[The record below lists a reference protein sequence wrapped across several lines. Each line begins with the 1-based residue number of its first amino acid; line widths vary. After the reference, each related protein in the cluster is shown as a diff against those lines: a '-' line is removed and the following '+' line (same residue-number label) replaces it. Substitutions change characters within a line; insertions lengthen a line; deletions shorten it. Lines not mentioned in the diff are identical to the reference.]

1 MMDQHDDAP
10 TRGAQ
15 DTGSQNSGPRPGTDG
30 AGDSHSSQPTSAAE
44 GHGDG
49 GHADGHA
56 EGDQPKKR
64 SRSRGSRGRG
74 RGRSKK
80 TGEAGEG
87 AEAQTGQQD
96 TTPAQPSRQ
105 QPTQQSRQ
113 GSPSSAQPSGRQ
125 PQGKTSQQRASGASQ
140 PRPERGN
147 SAPRKPARPA
157 INPNAMPGNVLDP
170 LHEMTEEELDAA
182 DRAALAKANALA
194 DAGIMPS
201 PVAVLGGAQR
211 QQRPQRDSR
220 QPRAEGRGQ
229 RQDNPRQDNQRQD
242 GQRRDGQRS
251 EGKRS
256 EGQRAEG
263 QRRDSRPAR
272 QAKPEQRQPE
282 SRQPEVRQP
291 EQRRPEQAAAPRADS
306 APMASPTASPE
317 DTKPTRKP
325 DVKPEAKAPAQNDAK
340 AEARAENRVES
351 RADAEIMESP
361 GKKGRQ
367 KMFIGVLP
375 GELVEVVLSEEGAVQ
390 EYYVEMLHQAKTK
403 GNIYKGY
410 IHNIDSALQAA
421 FINYG
426 AERNGFLQIDE
437 VHPEYYLGSY
447 PLKKGARFPLMQK
460 VLRPGQEVL
469 VQVVKEPTG
478 KKGAF
483 VSSYLSLPGRYF
495 VYTLGRDQQGVSRK
509 IEDEKERERLKS
521 VIDVINPQEGVG
533 LIVRTAG
540 IGRAKTELMRDYK
553 YLHRVWT
560 DIKKKAQTEK
570 APALVYKELDL
581 AVRAARDYLTQ
592 DVSEVWVDDP
602 ETFEQIKDYVS
613 MAFPK
618 SPNMVKLHAD
628 HDKTLWERFG
638 LTRQV
643 EQIYSREVTLPSG
656 GRLVFDHTEALT
668 SVDINSGKIGGEQSF
683 AKMAHKTNMEA
694 AAEIARQ
701 LKLRD
706 IGGQIVIDF
715 IEMKDGK
722 HLRDVEKTMRQA
734 LKYDRARTDVSS
746 ISPFGLM
753 ELVRQRLGSSAISVS
768 TEPCPCCGG
777 TGIRRNLEWQALQT
791 MKTIHRMLRRPG
803 CPNPLQVPLGQ
814 ELAIYMLNNK
824 RELLMD
830 MGAQMD
836 TRVEIIVD
844 TKLP

>member
-1 MMDQHDDAP
+1 MTQDFDEAP
-10 TRGAQ
+10 GSGQGGQ
-15 DTGSQNSGPRPGTDG
+15 DTGSRPDSGGAQGGQDNQQGDG
-30 AGDSHSSQPTSAAE
+30 ASS
-44 GHGDG
+44 
-49 GHADGHA
+49 
-56 EGDQPKKR
+56 KR
-64 SRSRGSRGRG
+64 KRSRGSRGRG
-74 RGRSKK
+74 RRRKK
-80 TGEAGEG
+80 SGEG
-87 AEAQTGQQD
+87 GQNAE
-96 TTPAQPSRQ
+96 P
-105 QPTQQSRQ
+105 Q
-113 GSPSSAQPSGRQ
+113 GGSQ
-125 PQGKTSQQRASGASQ
+125 PQGGQPGKQAGQGGQGGNQPQQQQSQRQQQPRRDRQPRDSQGGQGGNQQQRSRKDRDQGQ
-140 PRPERGN
+140 QRDGLGN
-147 SAPRKPARPA
+147 RAPRQRRSRGDQQPGLPSLAQPA
-157 INPNAMPGNVLDP
+157 ILDP
-170 LHEMTEEELDAA
+170 TRELTEEELEAA

-201 PVAVLGGAQR
+201 VAAVLGQP
-211 QQRPQRDSR
+211 QQRPGGQRDGNQRDGGKREPNGNVRRQSPQQKPQKQGQPQQNAQPGQQKMLKPEPPR
-220 QPRAEGRGQ
+220 QPAPQPEKQPEKLAETPQ
-229 RQDNPRQDNQRQD
+229 Q
-242 GQRRDGQRS
+242 
-251 EGKRS
+251 
-256 EGQRAEG
+256 AEPAPKP
-263 QRRDSRPAR
+263 QKAEPKADSRSDKPAKATR
-272 QAKPEQRQPE
+272 PAK
-282 SRQPEVRQP
+282 SD
-291 EQRRPEQAAAPRADS
+291 RPERDEPDETQHLTRADS
-306 APMASPTASPE
+306 E
-317 DTKPTRKP
+317 I
-325 DVKPEAKAPAQNDAK
+325 
-340 AEARAENRVES
+340 VEQS
-351 RADAEIMESP
+351 
-361 GKKGRQ
+361 GKKGRK

-375 GELVEVVLSEEGAVQ
+375 GELVEVMLTEEGAVQ

-410 IHNIDSALQAA
+410 IHNIDAALQAA

-437 VHPEYYLGSY
+437 VHPEYYQGSY
-447 PLKKGARFPLMQK
+447 PLKKGARFPLIQK
-460 VLRPGQEVL
+460 VLKAGQEVL
-469 VQVVKEPTG
+469 IQVVKEPTG

-521 VIDVINPQEGVG
+521 VIDAINPTEGVG

-553 YLHRVWT
+553 YLHRLWG

-570 APALVYKELDL
+570 APALVYQELEL
-581 AVRAARDYLTQ
+581 AVRATRDYLTQ
-592 DVSEVWVDDP
+592 DVSEIWVDDA
-602 ETFEQIKDYVS
+602 ETFEQIKQYVAL
-613 MAFPK
+613 AFPK
-618 SPNMVKLHAD
+618 RPDMVKLHAD

-706 IGGQIVIDF
+706 IGGQVVIDF
-715 IEMKDGK
+715 IEMKDIK
-722 HLRDVEKTMRQA
+722 HLREVEKVMRQA

-791 MKTIHRMLRRPG
+791 MKTIHRMLRKPG

-824 RELLMD
+824 RELLTE
-830 MGAQMD
+830 MGAKMD
-836 TRVEIIVD
+836 TKVEIIVD

>member
-1 MMDQHDDAP
+1 MTQDFDEAP
-10 TRGAQ
+10 GSGQGGQ
-15 DTGSQNSGPRPGTDG
+15 DTGARPDSGGGQGGQDNQQGDG
-30 AGDSHSSQPTSAAE
+30 ASG
-44 GHGDG
+44 
-49 GHADGHA
+49 
-56 EGDQPKKR
+56 KR
-64 SRSRGSRGRG
+64 KRSRGSRGRG
-74 RGRSKK
+74 RRRKK
-80 TGEAGEG
+80 
-87 AEAQTGQQD
+87 
-96 TTPAQPSRQ
+96 
-105 QPTQQSRQ
+105 
-113 GSPSSAQPSGRQ
+113 SAQPDGQGGNPQGGAQQQGAQPGTQAGQGGQGGNQPQRQ
-125 PQGKTSQQRASGASQ
+125 PQQQQSQKQQQPRRDRQPRENQGGQGGQGGNQQQRSRRDRDQGQQRDNLGNRA
-140 PRPERGN
+140 PRPRRPGRGDQQPGLP
-147 SAPRKPARPA
+147 SLAQPA
-157 INPNAMPGNVLDP
+157 ILDP
-170 LHEMTEEELDAA
+170 TRELTEEELEAA

-201 PVAVLGGAQR
+201 VAAVLGQPTQR
-211 QQRPQRDSR
+211 PGGQRDGNQRDGGNREANGNVRRQNPQQKPQKQGQPQQNQQSGQQRPQKPEPPRQPASQAAPQPEKLSEDAPQAAPAPQPEARPEPKPQKAEPKADSR
-220 QPRAEGRGQ
+220 R
-229 RQDNPRQDNQRQD
+229 
-242 GQRRDGQRS
+242 
-251 EGKRS
+251 
-256 EGQRAEG
+256 
-263 QRRDSRPAR
+263 
-272 QAKPEQRQPE
+272 AKPAKPDKPDKSDKPAKADKDDGDEPQHLT
-282 SRQPEVRQP
+282 
-291 EQRRPEQAAAPRADS
+291 RADS
-306 APMASPTASPE
+306 E
-317 DTKPTRKP
+317 I
-325 DVKPEAKAPAQNDAK
+325 
-340 AEARAENRVES
+340 VEQS
-351 RADAEIMESP
+351 
-361 GKKGRQ
+361 GKKGRK

-375 GELVEVVLSEEGAVQ
+375 GELVEVVLTEEGAVQ

-410 IHNIDSALQAA
+410 IHNIDAALQAA

-437 VHPEYYLGSY
+437 VHPEYYQGSY
-447 PLKKGARFPLMQK
+447 PLKKGARFPLIQK
-460 VLRPGQEVL
+460 VLKAGQEVL
-469 VQVVKEPTG
+469 IQVVKEPTG

-521 VIDVINPQEGVG
+521 CIDAINPPEGVG

-553 YLHRVWT
+553 YLHRLWT

-570 APALVYKELDL
+570 APALVYQELEL

-592 DVSEVWVDDP
+592 DVAEVWVDDP
-602 ETFEQIKDYVS
+602 ETFEQIKQYVAL
-613 MAFPK
+613 AFPK
-618 SPNMVKLHAD
+618 RPDMVRLHAD

-694 AAEIARQ
+694 AAEISRQ

-706 IGGQIVIDF
+706 IGGQVVIDF
-715 IEMKDGK
+715 IEMKDSK
-722 HLRDVEKTMRQA
+722 HLREVEKVMRQA

-824 RELLMD
+824 RELLTE
-830 MGAQMD
+830 MGAKMD
-836 TRVEIIVD
+836 TKVEIIVD

>member
-1 MMDQHDDAP
+1 MPEVPVAP
-10 TRGAQ
+10 TVEQ
-15 DTGSQNSGPRPGTDG
+15 PGTALQSEARDL
-30 AGDSHSSQPTSAAE
+30 
-44 GHGDG
+44 GDG
-49 GHADGHA
+49 VTPAA
-56 EGDQPKKR
+56 TAVEG
-64 SRSRGSRGRG
+64 S
-74 RGRSKK
+74 
-80 TGEAGEG
+80 A
-87 AEAQTGQQD
+87 
-96 TTPAQPSRQ
+96 PAQPLTDSE
-105 QPTQQSRQ
+105 TDA
-113 GSPSSAQPSGRQ
+113 SA
-125 PQGKTSQQRASGASQ
+125 KT
-140 PRPERGN
+140 P
-147 SAPRKPARPA
+147 
-157 INPNAMPGNVLDP
+157 
-170 LHEMTEEELDAA
+170 
-182 DRAALAKANALA
+182 AKA
-194 DAGIMPS
+194 
-201 PVAVLGGAQR
+201 
-211 QQRPQRDSR
+211 
-220 QPRAEGRGQ
+220 
-229 RQDNPRQDNQRQD
+229 
-242 GQRRDGQRS
+242 
-251 EGKRS
+251 K
-256 EGQRAEG
+256 
-263 QRRDSRPAR
+263 
-272 QAKPEQRQPE
+272 
-282 SRQPEVRQP
+282 
-291 EQRRPEQAAAPRADS
+291 AAPRAS
-306 APMASPTASPE
+306 RA
-317 DTKPTRKP
+317 
-325 DVKPEAKAPAQNDAK
+325 AKAPAKAAKDSTAKTPAK
-340 AEARAENRVES
+340 ASTKTSTKASAKPEPKVAAAEAVPESRAENRVES
-351 RADAEIMESP
+351 RADAEILESA
-361 GKKGRQ
+361 GQKGRQ

-375 GELVEVVLSEEGAVQ
+375 GELVEVVLTEEGGVQ
-390 EYYVEMLHQAKTK
+390 EYYVEMLHQAKSK

-410 IHNIDSALQAA
+410 IHNVDSALQAA

-447 PLKKGARFPLMQK
+447 PLKKGARFPLIQK
-460 VLRPGQEVL
+460 VLRAGQEVL

-483 VSSYLSLPGRYF
+483 LSSYLSLPGRYF

-509 IEDEKERERLKS
+509 IEDEKERERLKGL
-521 VIDVINPQEGVG
+521 IDAIGPQEGVG

-553 YLHRVWT
+553 YLHRLWG

-570 APALVYKELDL
+570 APSLVYKELEL

-602 ETFEQIKDYVS
+602 ETYEQITEYVS

-638 LTRQV
+638 LTKQV

-694 AAEIARQ
+694 AEEIARQ

-715 IEMKDGK
+715 IEMKDVK
-722 HLRDVEKTMRQA
+722 HLREVEKTMRQA
-734 LKYDRARTDVSS
+734 LKYDRARTDVST

-791 MKTIHRMLRRPG
+791 MKSIHQRLRRPG

-824 RELLMD
+824 RELLTE
-830 MGAQMD
+830 MGAKLD

>member
-1 MMDQHDDAP
+1 MTDQHDDAP
-10 TRGAQ
+10 ERGSQ
-15 DTGSQNSGPRPGTDG
+15 DTGSRAGTAS
-30 AGDSHSSQPTSAAE
+30 AGDSNSTHQAE
-44 GHGDG
+44 
-49 GHADGHA
+49 GHA

-74 RGRSKK
+74 RGRSRNKQP
-80 TGEAGEG
+80 GEGGEG
-87 AEAQTGQQD
+87 AEAQAGQQD
-96 TTPAQPSRQ
+96 SAPAQPSRQ
-105 QPTQQSRQ
+105 QPAQQPRQ
-113 GSPSSAQPSGRQ
+113 AAQASGNR
-125 PQGKTSQQRASGASQ
+125 PQGKAAQQRASGSGGNQ
-140 PRPERGN
+140 SRPERGN

-211 QQRPQRDSR
+211 QRPQRDSR
-220 QPRAEGRGQ
+220 QPRTEGRGQ
-229 RQDNPRQDNQRQD
+229 RQEGQRQENQRQDNQRQE
-242 GQRRDGQRS
+242 GQRKDGQRS
-251 EGKRS
+251 AGKRS
-256 EGQRAEG
+256 EGQRGDG
-263 QRRDSRPAR
+263 QRADGQRGESQRQDSRPARPAR

-282 SRQPEVRQP
+282 ARGA
-291 EQRRPEQAAAPRADS
+291 EQATPPRADT
-306 APMASPTASPE
+306 APMTIPIGAPE

-325 DVKPEAKAPAQNDAK
+325 DVKPEPKAPAQSDAK
-340 AEARAENRVES
+340 AEARAESRVES

-824 RELLMD
+824 RELLMA

>member
-1 MMDQHDDAP
+1 MTQDFDDAP
-10 TRGAQ
+10 GQGSGGGAQ
-15 DTGSQNSGPRPGTDG
+15 DTGSRSGP
-30 AGDSHSSQPTSAAE
+30 
-44 GHGDG
+44 
-49 GHADGHA
+49 ADGQGGSQDNQQG
-56 EGDQPKKR
+56 EGGSRRK
-64 SRSRGSRGRG
+64 RSRGSRGRG
-74 RGRSKK
+74 RRRKK
-80 TGEAGEG
+80 PGEA
-87 AEAQTGQQD
+87 Q
-96 TTPAQPSRQ
+96 AQPGNQPSNQPSNQADAQPAGQRQ
-105 QPTQQSRQ
+105 QQPRQ
-113 GSPSSAQPSGRQ
+113 AARRDG
-125 PQGKTSQQRASGASQ
+125 QRDDRRDRR
-140 PRPERGN
+140 RPERDGRPDREDRPQPGN
-147 SAPRKPARPA
+147 RAEHLSDRQDRGARGARPA
-157 INPNAMPGNVLDP
+157 RGDRRPRGDRQPGLPSLEQPAILDP
-170 LHEMTEEELDAA
+170 LRELSEEELEAA

-194 DAGIMPS
+194 DAGIVPS
-201 PVAVLGGAQR
+201 VAAALGQTAPAPRKGQKQGR
-211 QQRPQRDSR
+211 QPGNQAGNQAPREGGQR
-220 QPRAEGRGQ
+220 QPRQGRQ
-229 RQDNPRQDNQRQD
+229 QAQQPNQK
-242 GQRRDGQRS
+242 
-251 EGKRS
+251 E
-256 EGQRAEG
+256 
-263 QRRDSRPAR
+263 
-272 QAKPEQRQPE
+272 
-282 SRQPEVRQP
+282 
-291 EQRRPEQAAAPRADS
+291 RRPEQPR
-306 APMASPTASPE
+306 PE
-317 DTKPTRKP
+317 HRAEHRPEPKPEARPEARSEARSEGRPEEKREP
-325 DVKPEAKAPAQNDAK
+325 RPEAKAPQHHDAPEKQADKAPDKAQHT
-340 AEARAENRVES
+340 S
-351 RADAEIMESP
+351 RADAEIVETS
-361 GKKGRQ
+361 GKKGKQ

-375 GELVEVVLSEEGAVQ
+375 GELVEVVLTEEGAVQ

-410 IHNIDSALQAA
+410 IHNIDAALQAA

-437 VHPEYYLGSY
+437 VHPEYYQGSY
-447 PLKKGARFPLMQK
+447 PLKKGARFPLIQK
-460 VLRPGQEVL
+460 VLKPGQEVL
-469 VQVVKEPTG
+469 IQVVKEPTG

-521 VIDVINPQEGVG
+521 CIDQISPPEGVG

-540 IGRAKTELMRDYK
+540 IGRAKTELVRDYK
-553 YLHRVWT
+553 YLHRLWT

-581 AVRAARDYLTQ
+581 AVRAARDYLNQ

-602 ETFEQIKDYVS
+602 ETFEQIKQYVAL
-613 MAFPK
+613 AFPK
-618 SPNMVKLHAD
+618 RPDMVKLHAD

-715 IEMKDGK
+715 IEMKDPK
-722 HLRDVEKTMRQA
+722 HLREVEKVMRQA
-734 LKYDRARTDVSS
+734 LKYDRARTDVST

-791 MKTIHRMLRRPG
+791 MKTIHRLLRRPG

-824 RELLMD
+824 RELLTE
-830 MGAQMD
+830 MGAKMD
-836 TRVEIIVD
+836 TKVEIIVD
-844 TKLP
+844 IKQP